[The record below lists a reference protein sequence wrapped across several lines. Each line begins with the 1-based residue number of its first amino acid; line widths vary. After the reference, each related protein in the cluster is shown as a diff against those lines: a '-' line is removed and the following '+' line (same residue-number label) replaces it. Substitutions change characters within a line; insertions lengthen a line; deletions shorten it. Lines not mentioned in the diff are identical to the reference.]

1 MYRRR
6 RKHCLSYA
14 HEGIDTVSPTVILL
28 VAIAAVAHATW
39 NLTIKAA
46 GTSGT
51 RFLWL
56 TFVVATLAVA
66 PFGIT
71 SLAKTSGSQLALL
84 LLLALG
90 SGALQIVYF
99 LTLQRGYRKGDVS
112 IVYPLARGSGPLLSV
127 IFAIILFGERPSP
140 LSLAGAGIVIV
151 GVVVIGFA
159 GGRGKLRADRVGI
172 LYGLLVGVTIAGYT
186 LWDANAVVQQHL
198 PTFGYFW
205 VTIVVQLLA
214 FAPFALR
221 RPEFIVA
228 VAKQHWASALVVGIL
243 SPLAYV
249 LVLFAFTLAPVS
261 LVAPARE
268 VSVVLVAIGGW
279 LLFREP
285 HPIQRILGAI
295 IVLGGVT
302 LLAIG

>member
-1 MYRRR
+1 
-6 RKHCLSYA
+6 
-14 HEGIDTVSPTVILL
+14 VSPEVLLL

-56 TFVVATLAVA
+56 TFVVATIAIA
-66 PFGIT
+66 PFGIV
-71 SLAKTSGSQLALL
+71 SLAELGSRLPLL
-84 LLLALG
+84 LLLAVG
-90 SGALQIVYF
+90 SGILQVTYF
-99 LTLQRGYRKGDVS
+99 LTLQRGYRLGDVS

-127 IFAIILFGERPSP
+127 VFAIVLFGEHPDA
-140 LSLAGAGIVIV
+140 LALVGAGVVVV
-151 GVVVIGFA
+151 GVVVIGLA
-159 GGRGKLRADRVGI
+159 GGRGRLRSNRLGI
-172 LYGLLVGVTIAGYT
+172 LYGLLVGVVIAAYT
-186 LWDANAVVQQHL
+186 LWDANAVVSQKL
-198 PTFGYFW
+198 PPLGYFW
-205 VTIVVQLLA
+205 ITIVVQLVA
-214 FAPFALR
+214 FAPFALQ
-221 RPEFIVA
+221 RPGFTVA
-228 VAKQHWASALVVGIL
+228 LARQHWVPVLVVGIL

-249 LVLFAFTLAPVS
+249 LVLFAFTLAPVA

-285 HPIQRILGAI
+285 HPLQRILGAV
-295 IVLGGVT
+295 IVLGGVA

>member
-1 MYRRR
+1 V
-6 RKHCLSYA
+6 L
-14 HEGIDTVSPTVILL
+14 LL

-56 TFVVATLAVA
+56 TFVVATIAVA
-66 PFGIT
+66 PFGIA
-71 SLAKTSGSQLALL
+71 SLAQVGSRMLVL

-90 SGALQIVYF
+90 SGILQIAYF
-99 LTLQRGYRKGDVS
+99 LALQRGYRKGDVGV
-112 IVYPLARGSGPLLSV
+112 VYPLARGSGPLLSV
-127 IFAIILFGERPSP
+127 IFAIILFHETPGVPG
-140 LSLAGAGIVIV
+140 LIGAGVV
-151 GVVVIGFA
+151 VAGVVVIGLA
-159 GGRGKLRADRVGI
+159 GGRGRFAANRTGI
-172 LYGLLVGVTIAGYT
+172 LYGLLVGVVIAAYT
-186 LWDANAVVQQHL
+186 LWDANAVVQQKL
-198 PTFGYFW
+198 PPFGYFW
-205 VTIVVQLLA
+205 VTILVQLIA

-221 RPEFIVA
+221 QPRFTRA
-228 VAKQHWASALVVGIL
+228 LARQHWWAVIVVGVL

-249 LVLFAFTLAPVS
+249 LILFAFTVAPVA

-268 VSVVLVAIGGW
+268 VSVVLVALGGW

-285 HPIQRILGAI
+285 HPAQRVIGAVV
-295 IVLGGVT
+295 VLGGVA

>member
-1 MYRRR
+1 
-6 RKHCLSYA
+6 
-14 HEGIDTVSPTVILL
+14 VSPTVLLL

-56 TFVVATLAVA
+56 TFVVATIAVA
-66 PFGIT
+66 PFGVA
-71 SLAKTSGSQLALL
+71 SLAHVGSRMPLL
-84 LLLALG
+84 LALALG
-90 SGALQIVYF
+90 SGILQIAYF
-99 LTLQRGYRKGDVS
+99 LTLQRGYRLGDVS

-127 IFAIILFGERPSP
+127 IFAVVLFHENPGVIG
-140 LSLAGAGIVIV
+140 LLGAAVVIA
-151 GVVVIGFA
+151 GVVVIGVA
-159 GGRGKLRADRVGI
+159 GGRGRFSANRVGI
-172 LYGLLVGVTIAGYT
+172 LYGLLVGVAIAAYT
-186 LWDANAVVQQHL
+186 LWDANAVVSEAL
-198 PTFGYFW
+198 PPLGYFW
-205 VTIVVQLLA
+205 VTILVQLIA

-221 RPEFIVA
+221 RPAFTVA
-228 VAKQHWASALVVGIL
+228 LARQHWWAVLVVGIL

-249 LVLFAFTLAPVS
+249 LILFAFTLAPVA

-268 VSVVLVAIGGW
+268 ASVVLVALGGW

-285 HPIQRILGAI
+285 HPGQRMIGAVV
-295 IVLGGVT
+295 VLGGVA

>member
-1 MYRRR
+1 
-6 RKHCLSYA
+6 L
-14 HEGIDTVSPTVILL
+14 SPTVLLL

-56 TFVVATLAVA
+56 TFVVATIAVA
-66 PFGIT
+66 PFGIV
-71 SLAKTSGSQLALL
+71 SLSQVGNRLPLL

-90 SGALQIVYF
+90 SGILQITYF
-99 LTLQRGYRKGDVS
+99 LTLQRGYRLGDVS

-127 IFAIILFGERPSP
+127 IFAIVLFHETPGIIG
-140 LSLAGAGIVIV
+140 LLGAGVVIA
-151 GVVVIGFA
+151 GVVLIGLA
-159 GGRGKLRADRVGI
+159 GGRGRFSANRAGI
-172 LYGLLVGVTIAGYT
+172 LYGLLVGVVIAAYTI
-186 LWDANAVVQQHL
+186 WDANAVVELKL
-198 PTFGYFW
+198 PPLGYFW
-205 VTIVVQLLA
+205 VTILVQLVA

-221 RPEFIVA
+221 QPRHTVA
-228 VAKQHWASALVVGIL
+228 LARQHWWAVLVVGIL

-249 LVLFAFTLAPVS
+249 LVLFAFTLAPVA

-268 VSVVLVAIGGW
+268 SSVVLVALGGW

-285 HPIQRILGAI
+285 HPVQRIIGALV
-295 IVLGGVT
+295 VLGGVA
-302 LLAIG
+302 LLAFG

>member
-1 MYRRR
+1 VPP
-6 RKHCLSYA
+6 L
-14 HEGIDTVSPTVILL
+14 VLLL

-56 TFVVATLAVA
+56 TFVVATIVVA
-66 PFGIT
+66 PFGIA
-71 SLAKTSGSQLALL
+71 SLAQVGPRMPLL

-90 SGALQIVYF
+90 SGILQIAYF
-99 LTLQRGYRKGDVS
+99 LTLQRGYRLGDVGV
-112 IVYPLARGSGPLLSV
+112 VYPLARGSGPLLSV
-127 IFAIILFGERPSP
+127 IFAIILFHEAPGV
-140 LSLAGAGIVIV
+140 LGLIGAGVV
-151 GVVVIGFA
+151 VTGVVVIGVA
-159 GGRGKLRADRVGI
+159 GGRGRFAANRTGI
-172 LYGLLVGVTIAGYT
+172 LYGLLVGVVIAAYT
-186 LWDANAVVQQHL
+186 LWDANAVVQQKL
-198 PTFGYFW
+198 PPFGYFW
-205 VTIVVQLLA
+205 VTILAQLIA

-221 RPEFIVA
+221 RPRFTVA
-228 VAKQHWASALVVGIL
+228 LASQHWWAVIVVGIL

-249 LVLFAFTLAPVS
+249 LILFAFTLAPVA

-268 VSVVLVAIGGW
+268 VSVVLVALGGW

-285 HPIQRILGAI
+285 HPAQRVIGAVV
-295 IVLGGVT
+295 VLGGVA